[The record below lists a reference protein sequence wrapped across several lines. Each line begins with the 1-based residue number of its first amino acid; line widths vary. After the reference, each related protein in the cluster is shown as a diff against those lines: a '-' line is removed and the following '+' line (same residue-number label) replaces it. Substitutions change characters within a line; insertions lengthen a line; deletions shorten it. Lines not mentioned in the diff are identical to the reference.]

1 MKQQSSQ
8 VTEEKNP
15 VTSQQNLANY
25 GSRQQ
30 NINKRNNK
38 TQKKRKKQHT
48 NTAGNCFFHLAN
60 IF

>member
-15 VTSQQNLANY
+15 VTSQQNLPNY

-38 TQKKRKKQHT
+38 TPKKRKKQHT
-48 NTAGNCFFHLAN
+48 NTAGKKNCHLAN